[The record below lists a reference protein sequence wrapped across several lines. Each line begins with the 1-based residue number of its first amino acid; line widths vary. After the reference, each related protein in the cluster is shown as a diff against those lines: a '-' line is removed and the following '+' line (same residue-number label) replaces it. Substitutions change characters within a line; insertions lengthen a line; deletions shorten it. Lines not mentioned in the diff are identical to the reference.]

1 MHTKYTNLAFLWVTL
16 VLRGQ
21 MTARNLSQEMAERV
35 STLETMQRTT
45 RKRKMFQSSPRD
57 DTCVEHSYLTKHGRE
72 EELLLE
78 V

>member
-1 MHTKYTNLAFLWVTL
+1 MLLDINHTDLAFLWVTL

-45 RKRKMFQSSPRD
+45 RKRKMLS
-57 DTCVEHSYLTKHGRE
+57 
-72 EELLLE
+72 ELP
-78 V
+78 